1 MGGRVNQRVATEAY
15 LQPQNFFHS
24 ASESFISILSIWS
37 TEFAQDEE
45 DPGKSASIKD
55 TSSGDGND
63 QQQFRAQFRAKMRQ
77 KYLNK

>member
-1 MGGRVNQRVATEAY
+1 M
-15 LQPQNFFHS
+15 
-24 ASESFISILSIWS
+24 
-37 TEFAQDEE
+37 EFAQDEE